1 MGKVEQ
7 MIASIDARLCAL
19 GSEAGIASARR
30 FFKEDVD
37 PYGVTAP
44 QIRALARELYGEV
57 KTWPLA
63 ERNKLCT
70 GLWRNRKLESGGLA
84 AVLYA
89 RFGKQ
94 CGRCEFKLFETWIDK
109 YVSNWAHTDTVC
121 TLLTEAAIRN
131 EPELAR
137 ELLAWTASNNR
148 WKRRAAAVSLV
159 KAGRRGEHL
168 DTILEVAARMMED
181 RDEMVQKGVGWML
194 KETHARQPR
203 PVVEFLEKWKER
215 TSRLLLRYA
224 AEKMNTAERKRVL
237 E

>member
-1 MGKVEQ
+1 MGHVKELLGR
-7 MIASIDARLCAL
+7 IDGRLRAL
-19 GSEAGIASARR
+19 GTEAGIASARR
-30 FFKEDVD
+30 FFKEAVD
-37 PYGVTAP
+37 PYGVSAP
-44 QIRALARELYGEV
+44 QIRALAREVYGEV

-70 GLWRNRKLESGGLA
+70 GLWKTGKLESGGLA
-84 AVLYA
+84 GYLYA

-94 CGRCEFKLFETWIDK
+94 CGRCEFKLFETWIDI
-109 YVSNWAHTDTVC
+109 YVSNWAHTDAVC

-131 EPELAR
+131 EPELVQ
-137 ELLAWTASNNR
+137 ELAAWTKSKNR

-168 DTILEVAARMMED
+168 ETILDVAGRMMED
-181 RDEMVQKGVGWML
+181 RDEMVQKGVGWLL
-194 KETHARQPR
+194 KETHARRPR
-203 PVVEFLEKWKER
+203 EVVEFLEQWKGR

-224 AEKMNTAERKRVL
+224 AEKMSASERKRVL

>member
-1 MGKVEQ
+1 MGHVEE
-7 MIASIDARLCAL
+7 MLARIDGRLGAW
-19 GSEAGIASARR
+19 GSEEGIRSARR
-30 FFKEDVD
+30 FFREPVD
-37 PYGVTAP
+37 PYGVGAP
-44 QIRALARELYGEV
+44 RIRALARELYGEV
-57 KTWPLA
+57 KAWPAA

-70 GLWRNRKLESGGLA
+70 ALWRTGKLESGGLA

-94 CGRCEFKLFETWIDK
+94 CGRCEFRLFETWIDK
-109 YVSNWAHTDTVC
+109 YVSNWAHTDSAC

-137 ELLAWTASNNR
+137 ELVGWTGSKNR

-168 DTILEVAARMMED
+168 ETILEVAERLMED
-181 RDEMVQKGVGWML
+181 RDEMVQKGVGWLL
-194 KETHARQPR
+194 KETHARQPKA
-203 PVVEFLEKWKER
+203 VVEFLEKWKKR

-224 AEKMNTAERKRVL
+224 AEKMSEAERKRVL
-237 E
+237 Q

>member
-1 MGKVEQ
+1 MGKVEET
-7 MIASIDARLCAL
+7 IASIDARLCAL

-30 FFKEDVD
+30 FFKEEVD

-44 QIRALARELYGEV
+44 RIRALARELYGEV

-63 ERNKLCT
+63 ERNRLCT
-70 GLWRNRKLESGGLA
+70 GLWRSKKLESGGLA

-89 RFGKQ
+89 RFAKQ
-94 CGRCEFKLFETWIDK
+94 CGRCEFNLFETWIDK

-131 EPELAR
+131 EPELAL
-137 ELLAWTASNNR
+137 ELLAWTASKNR

-168 DTILEVAARMMED
+168 ETILEVAARMMED
-181 RDEMVQKGVGWML
+181 RDEMVQKGVGWLL
-194 KETHARQPR
+194 KETHARHPHA
-203 PVVEFLEKWKER
+203 VVGFLEKWKAR
-215 TSRLLLRYA
+215 TPRLLLRYA
-224 AEKMNTAERKRVL
+224 AEKMNPSERKRVL

>member
-1 MGKVEQ
+1 MGKVEE
-7 MIASIDARLCAL
+7 MIASVDARLCAL

-44 QIRALARELYGEV
+44 QIRALARQLYVEV

-63 ERNKLCT
+63 ERNNLCT
-70 GLWRNRKLESGGLA
+70 APWRNRKLESGGLA

-94 CGRCEFKLFETWIDK
+94 CRRCEFKLFETWIDK
-109 YVSNWAHTDTVC
+109 YVSNWAHTDAVC
-121 TLLTEAAIRN
+121 TLLTEASIRN

-137 ELLAWTASNNR
+137 ELVAWTASKNR

-181 RDEMVQKGVGWML
+181 RDVMVQKGVGWLL

-224 AEKMNTAERKRVL
+224 AEKMNAAERKRVL